1 MEPKSTNPDD
11 IRADPAS
18 PRRSE
23 SPSDTKAT
31 DGARTLTRRGRNTVG
46 RILESAIEIFLVD
59 GYGGLTMRK
68 VAAGAGIALSNLQH
82 YFPAREDLYAAIIAE
97 SIAEYSKTYDS
108 VRTDDALSPEAR
120 LEKVVRLLIED
131 AKLPRTQS
139 LFVNFWA
146 LAHAHEFARQ
156 AMEDAYLFQ
165 RQMIAGFVAA
175 INPGLSPLHLARRSA
190 LITAQI
196 EGLSVFIPQRNRF
209 PSDIKGM
216 EDEVVKA
223 VLAVAALPG

>member
-1 MEPKSTNPDD
+1 MKPKSASPDD
-11 IRADPAS
+11 VRAESAS

-23 SPSDTKAT
+23 PTPDAKAA
-31 DGARTLTRRGRNTVG
+31 DGTRALTQRGRNTVG
-46 RILESAIEIFLVD
+46 RILESAIEIFIVD

-68 VAAGAGIALSNLQH
+68 VAAGAGLALSNLQH
-82 YFPAREDLYAAIIAE
+82 YFPSREDLYAAIISE
-97 SIAEYSKTYDS
+97 TIAEYSKTYDS
-108 VRTDDALSPEAR
+108 VRIDETLSPEAR
-120 LEKVVRLLIED
+120 LEKVVRMLIED

-139 LFVNFWA
+139 LFVNIWA

-165 RQMIAGFVAA
+165 RQMIAGFVTAL
-175 INPGLSPLHLARRSA
+175 NPGLTPLHLARRSA

-196 EGLSVFIPQRNRF
+196 EGLSVLIPQRNRF